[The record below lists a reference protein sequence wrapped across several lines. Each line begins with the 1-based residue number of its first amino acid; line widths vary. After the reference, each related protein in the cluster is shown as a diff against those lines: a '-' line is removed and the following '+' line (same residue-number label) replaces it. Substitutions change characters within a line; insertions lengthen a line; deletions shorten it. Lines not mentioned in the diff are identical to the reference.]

1 MRNSKQ
7 IQITEAK
14 TSHMEG
20 KGVGPFRHLN
30 FGLVSDSVIRIS
42 NLPRIPIKN
51 HAVYRQTKQSAEIT
65 P

>member
-14 TSHMEG
+14 NFHMEG

-42 NLPRIPIKN
+42 NLPSSNIKN
-51 HAVYRQTKQSAEIT
+51 HAVYRQTKKSAEIT

>member
-14 TSHMEG
+14 NSNMEG
-20 KGVGPFRHLN
+20 KGVGPFRHLD

-42 NLPRIPIKN
+42 NLQSIHVKN
-51 HAVYRQTKQSAEIT
+51 HAVEIT